1 MPKKR
6 VASKKAGG
14 ISKDML
20 KQLGSAL
27 AVEAGLPGDLGSM
40 LAEKGAGMIGL
51 KKGGKVKARGRGGYA
66 RGGDVYDYRNAL
78 PAPVHYPIGYDRS
91 QMYAHGGAVMPQPGS
106 LRMDGGKM
114 VRAKGIGGSI
124 GGLLGNFLLPGIGGM
139 LGQAGGDALGS
150 VFGFAKGGR
159 VGKQMGHHTAF

>member
-66 RGGDVYDYRNAL
+66 RGGNVYDNVL
-78 PAPVHYPIGYDRS
+78 PTPVHHRIGYDPA

-106 LRMDGGKM
+106 LQMNGGKM

-159 VGKQMGHHTAF
+159 VGKQLSQHTTF

>member
-14 ISKDML
+14 ISKEML

-40 LAEKGAGMIGL
+40 LVDKGAGMLGL
-51 KKGGKVKARGRGGYA
+51 KKGGKVRAKGRGGYA
-66 RGGDVYDYRNAL
+66 QGGNVIFPTPLRR
-78 PAPVHYPIGYDRS
+78 PIGYDS
-91 QMYAHGGAVMPQPGS
+91 SLMYANGGSVVPQPGS
-106 LRMDGGKM
+106 LQMNGGKM

-124 GGLLGNFLLPGIGGM
+124 GGLLGNFLLPGVGGL

-159 VGKQMGHHTAF
+159 VGRQMGHHTAF